1 MLLNKKYFLYQTRSQ
16 IQNSGKQIE
25 LSGKWTRLNLGSL
38 WSLADPAS
46 EEWFSLFIQ
55 IHFPSLYFHPFSWY
69 LFTGV
74 FPFPSLYFSKLMQFS
89 KFMKRLL
96 KSHLKQFRMLSS
108 RPTAPYLP
116 PTSSFPHSS
125 SSKRVLK
132 IKEASSQMP
141 CFDQDI
147 VNNWKCCHT
156 AQKKGCG
163 DVTQCQQCCIISGGY
178 AEMTAAEQQWLRQS
192 EIIHCVANIQLRIFG
207 IFQSFLQHS
216 AQSFE
221 GKDWV

>member
-1 MLLNKKYFLYQTRSQ
+1 MLGQFNQNFKYKRFKKEKSCLYFHECFAWSLWSARGFLCPLRVMSSEQAMNTMQWITYWNINGSRLIHKEINVCILLLNKKDFLYQTRSQ
-16 IQNSGKQIE
+16 IHNSGKQIE

-96 KSHLKQFRMLSS
+96 QSHLKQFRMLSS

-116 PTSSFPHSS
+116 LH
-125 SSKRVLK
+125 
-132 IKEASSQMP
+132 Q
-141 CFDQDI
+141 
-147 VNNWKCCHT
+147 
-156 AQKKGCG
+156 
-163 DVTQCQQCCIISGGY
+163 
-178 AEMTAAEQQWLRQS
+178 
-192 EIIHCVANIQLRIFG
+192 
-207 IFQSFLQHS
+207 
-216 AQSFE
+216 
-221 GKDWV
+221 